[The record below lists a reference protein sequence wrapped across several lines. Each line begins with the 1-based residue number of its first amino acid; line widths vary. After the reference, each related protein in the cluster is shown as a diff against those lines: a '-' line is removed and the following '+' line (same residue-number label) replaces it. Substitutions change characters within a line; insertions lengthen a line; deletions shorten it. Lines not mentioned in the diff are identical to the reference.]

1 MPLFCMP
8 TFVPVTALTINY
20 APAVFVAAC
29 LISGGWYMA
38 WGRKNYA
45 GPPTNEEPAF

>member
-8 TFVPVTALTINY
+8 TFVPATPATINY

-29 LISGGWYMA
+29 LISGGWYFA
-38 WGRKNYA
+38 WGKKNYA
-45 GPPTNEEPAF
+45 GPPTQEDPAF